1 MKRHLAGVPVKK
13 NVCYNESWLVKN
25 DNQPCP
31 TLFSPCIEGDSQ
43 CSHPTGKRR
52 RDTPVIQELMNRADQ
67 RGFLTFEDVL
77 EVLEGDEGED
87 VVALEALLDE
97 LDELG
102 IELRRADDRTADP
115 ILDDSFEQE
124 ELRDPEI
131 GDIEAVS
138 PDDPV
143 GLYFRQMAQEPLL
156 TAQDEIMLARRIELG
171 KDAQEWLLRLR
182 KLSND
187 IQELRTVMMT
197 IRRTYQNIETQTL
210 LSRKSQEVGLL
221 TQIFEDAHHLSARMA
236 DLPLDEELAYR
247 LQHHTHNLESVLPG
261 TRQDYAWT
269 ETIRETMNKG
279 TLSNGA
285 FKAVDFAASLTGIEC
300 CTNIASVMMEDGQAA
315 REHLGRANT
324 RLVVS
329 IAKRYMGQGLP
340 FPDLIQEG
348 NVGLMRAVDKYDY
361 RRGNRFS
368 TYATWWIRQ
377 AITRALAQKTRT
389 IRIPLHMTERIR
401 QMYRTAQNLEQKLG
415 RRPTPEEIAIEMDVQ
430 PDAIR
435 SMMDASQ
442 HAIALERPVGDDGD
456 SEFGDFLEDQ
466 DTPSPVES
474 ATQNLLQET
483 IEEVLSELTP
493 RQSHILRLRFGL
505 GGGEP
510 HTLEEIA
517 NKFGLSRERIR
528 QLEKEALRRLRHPRL
543 AHNLRDYLH

>member
-1 MKRHLAGVPVKK
+1 MVEELVPISSTSGG
-13 NVCYNESWLVKN
+13 NGT
-25 DNQPCP
+25 Q
-31 TLFSPCIEGDSQ
+31 
-43 CSHPTGKRR
+43 
-52 RDTPVIQELMNRADQ
+52 VIQELMLRADQ
-67 RGFLTFEDVL
+67 RGYVTFEDVL
-77 EVLEGDEGED
+77 ELLDEDSDD
-87 VVALEALLDE
+87 VNAIEAVLDE

-102 IELRRADDRTADP
+102 IELR
-115 ILDDSFEQE
+115 QE
-124 ELRDPEI
+124 ETAHNGMDRRDREFEAEEEPHDPGV
-131 GDIEAVS
+131 GDINAVS
-138 PDDPV
+138 ADDPV

-156 TAQDEIMLARRIELG
+156 TAQEEIELAKRIELG
-171 KDAQEWLLRLR
+171 REASDKIR
-182 KLSND
+182 K
-187 IQELRTVMMT
+187 IPPYT
-197 IRRTYQNIETQTL
+197 
-210 LSRKSQEVGLL
+210 
-221 TQIFEDAHHLSARMA
+221 
-236 DLPLDEELAYR
+236 EEY
-247 LQHHTHNLESVLPG
+247 
-261 TRQDYAWT
+261 D
-269 ETIRETMNKG
+269 
-279 TLSNGA
+279 
-285 FKAVDFAASLTGIEC
+285 SLNQLI
-300 CTNIASVMMEDGQAA
+300 EDGQAA

-361 RRGNRFS
+361 KRGNRFS

-401 QMYRTAQNLEQKLG
+401 QMYRTAQVLEQTLG
-415 RRPTPEEIAIEMDVQ
+415 HRPTPEEIAKEMELPAESV
-430 PDAIR
+430 R
-435 SMMDASQ
+435 GMMDASQ

-456 SEFGDFLEDQ
+456 SEFGDFIEDQ
-466 DTPSPVES
+466 DSPSPVEA
-474 ATQNLLQET
+474 ATQHLLQET

-543 AHNLRDYLH
+543 AHNLRDYLS

>member
-1 MKRHLAGVPVKK
+1 
-13 NVCYNESWLVKN
+13 
-25 DNQPCP
+25 
-31 TLFSPCIEGDSQ
+31 
-43 CSHPTGKRR
+43 
-52 RDTPVIQELMNRADQ
+52 MNRADQ
-67 RGFLTFEDVL
+67 RGYLTFDDVL
-77 EVLEGDEGED
+77 EVLEEEGDD
-87 VVALEALLDE
+87 AAAFEAILYE

-102 IELRRADDRTADP
+102 IELRQENDAAAGRLPLADELDMEFEPEEILQDP
-115 ILDDSFEQE
+115 A
-124 ELRDPEI
+124 I
-131 GDIEAVS
+131 GDINAVS

-156 TAQDEIMLARRIELG
+156 TADEEINLARRIEIG
-171 KDAQEWLLRLR
+171 KKAHERIMRPGVRERHTEAW
-182 KLSND
+182 
-187 IQELRTVMMT
+187 IHTVEKV
-197 IRRTYQNIETQTL
+197 IR
-210 LSRKSQEVGLL
+210 
-221 TQIFEDAHHLSARMA
+221 
-236 DLPLDEELAYR
+236 
-247 LQHHTHNLESVLPG
+247 
-261 TRQDYAWT
+261 
-269 ETIRETMNKG
+269 
-279 TLSNGA
+279 
-285 FKAVDFAASLTGIEC
+285 
-300 CTNIASVMMEDGQAA
+300 DGQSA

-401 QMYRTAQNLEQKLG
+401 QMYRTAQSLEQSMG
-415 RRPTPEEIAIEMDVQ
+415 RRPSPEEIAAEMDI
-430 PDAIR
+430 PADAIR

-442 HAIALERPVGDDGD
+442 HAIALERPVGEDGD
-456 SEFGDFLEDQ
+456 SEFGDFIEDQ
-466 DTPSPVES
+466 DSPSPVDS
-474 ATQNLLQET
+474 ATQHLLEET

-543 AHNLRDYLH
+543 AHNLRDYLG

>member
-1 MKRHLAGVPVKK
+1 
-13 NVCYNESWLVKN
+13 
-25 DNQPCP
+25 
-31 TLFSPCIEGDSQ
+31 
-43 CSHPTGKRR
+43 
-52 RDTPVIQELMNRADQ
+52 VIQELMNRADQ
-67 RGFLTFEDVL
+67 HGFITFDDVL
-77 EVLEGDEGED
+77 EVLEEDGED
-87 VVALEALLDE
+87 MTSLENILYE

-102 IELRRADDRTADP
+102 IELQKEGEDNSVEDDNELDYDDNDHEPLQDP
-115 ILDDSFEQE
+115 TV
-124 ELRDPEI
+124 
-131 GDIEAVS
+131 GDISAIPS
-138 PDDPV
+138 DDPV

-156 TAQDEIMLARRIELG
+156 TAQEEIDLAKRIERG
-171 KDAQEWLLRLR
+171 CKAQER
-182 KLSND
+182 
-187 IQELRTVMMT
+187 
-197 IRRTYQNIETQTL
+197 
-210 LSRKSQEVGLL
+210 LSRPDVVHKSERW
-221 TQIFEDAHHLSARMA
+221 FHHMQ
-236 DLPLDEELAYR
+236 R
-247 LQHHTHNLESVLPG
+247 L
-261 TRQDYAWT
+261 
-269 ETIRETMNKG
+269 I
-279 TLSNGA
+279 
-285 FKAVDFAASLTGIEC
+285 I
-300 CTNIASVMMEDGQAA
+300 DGQNA

-401 QMYRTAQNLEQKLG
+401 QMYRVAQSLEQILG
-415 RRPTPEEIAIEMDVQ
+415 RRPSPEEIAVDMELS
-430 PDAIR
+430 PDTVRA
-435 SMMDASQ
+435 MMDASQ
-442 HAIALERPVGDDGD
+442 HAIALERPVGEEGD
-456 SEFGDFLEDQ
+456 SEFGDFIEDQ
-466 DTPSPVES
+466 DSPSPVES
-474 ATQNLLQET
+474 ATQHLLEET

-543 AHNLRDYLH
+543 AHNLRDYLG

>member
-1 MKRHLAGVPVKK
+1 
-13 NVCYNESWLVKN
+13 
-25 DNQPCP
+25 
-31 TLFSPCIEGDSQ
+31 
-43 CSHPTGKRR
+43 
-52 RDTPVIQELMNRADQ
+52 MNRADQ
-67 RGFLTFEDVL
+67 RGYLTFDDVL
-77 EVLEGDEGED
+77 EVLDEDGDD
-87 VVALEALLDE
+87 LTTLESVLYE

-102 IELRRADDRTADP
+102 VEIRQESEASARMGAVEEQDLEFEPEEMPQDP
-115 ILDDSFEQE
+115 G
-124 ELRDPEI
+124 I
-131 GDIEAVS
+131 GDINAVS
-138 PDDPV
+138 ADDPV

-156 TAQDEIMLARRIELG
+156 TAQEEIELAKRIEFG
-171 KDAQEWLLRLR
+171 KEAHICLR
-182 KLSND
+182 KP
-187 IQELRTVMMT
+187 E
-197 IRRTYQNIETQTL
+197 
-210 LSRKSQEVGLL
+210 
-221 TQIFEDAHHLSARMA
+221 AA
-236 DLPLDEELAYR
+236 DVYGENGMSR
-247 LQHHTHNLESVLPG
+247 LQRLV
-261 TRQDYAWT
+261 Q
-269 ETIRETMNKG
+269 
-279 TLSNGA
+279 
-285 FKAVDFAASLTGIEC
+285 
-300 CTNIASVMMEDGQAA
+300 DGQAA

-361 RRGNRFS
+361 KRGNRFS

-401 QMYRTAQNLEQKLG
+401 QMYRTAQSLEQSLG
-415 RRPTPEEIAIEMDVQ
+415 RRPTPEEIAFEMDV
-430 PDAIR
+430 PTDSIR

-456 SEFGDFLEDQ
+456 SEFGDFIEDQ
-466 DTPSPVES
+466 DSPSPVEA
-474 ATQNLLQET
+474 ATQHLLQET

-543 AHNLRDYLH
+543 AHNLRDYLG

>member
-1 MKRHLAGVPVKK
+1 M
-13 NVCYNESWLVKN
+13 
-25 DNQPCP
+25 
-31 TLFSPCIEGDSQ
+31 
-43 CSHPTGKRR
+43 
-52 RDTPVIQELMNRADQ
+52 IQELINRADQ
-67 RGFLTFEDVL
+67 RGYITFEDVL
-77 EVLEGDEGED
+77 EVLDEDSED
-87 VVALEALLDE
+87 VGTIQAIIYE
-97 LDELG
+97 LDDMG
-102 IELRRADDRTADP
+102 IDLRQD
-115 ILDDSFEQE
+115 DDSGETVSVGEETELDFEPQE
-124 ELRDPEI
+124 LLQDPGV
-131 GDIEAVS
+131 GDIAAVS
-138 PDDPV
+138 ADDPV

-156 TAQDEIMLARRIELG
+156 TAQEEIDLAKRIEIG
-171 KDAQEWLLRLR
+171 KKAHERLER
-182 KLSND
+182 PSTHENYSEKW
-187 IQELRTVMMT
+187 IIYM
-197 IRRTYQNIETQTL
+197 RRL
-210 LSRKSQEVGLL
+210 V
-221 TQIFEDAHHLSARMA
+221 
-236 DLPLDEELAYR
+236 
-247 LQHHTHNLESVLPG
+247 
-261 TRQDYAWT
+261 W
-269 ETIRETMNKG
+269 
-279 TLSNGA
+279 
-285 FKAVDFAASLTGIEC
+285 
-300 CTNIASVMMEDGQAA
+300 DGQAA

-361 RRGNRFS
+361 KRGNRFS

-401 QMYRTAQNLEQKLG
+401 QMYRTAQSLEQNLG
-415 RRPTPEEIAIEMDVQ
+415 RRATPEEIADEMEL
-430 PDAIR
+430 PADAIR

-456 SEFGDFLEDQ
+456 SEFGDFIEDQ
-466 DTPSPVES
+466 ESPSPVES
-474 ATQNLLQET
+474 ATQHLLEET

-543 AHNLRDYLH
+543 AHNLRDYLG

>member
-1 MKRHLAGVPVKK
+1 MVRTWGGT
-13 NVCYNESWLVKN
+13 CM
-25 DNQPCP
+25 P
-31 TLFSPCIEGDSQ
+31 TDLGRQ
-43 CSHPTGKRR
+43 
-52 RDTPVIQELMNRADQ
+52 VAVVLQELLNRADQ
-67 RGFLTFEDVL
+67 RGYVTFEDVL
-77 EVLEGDEGED
+77 EVLDEDGDD
-87 VVALEALLDE
+87 VNAIETILYE

-102 IELRRADDRTADP
+102 IELRQESEP
-115 ILDDSFEQE
+115 PDSFILAE
-124 ELRDPEI
+124 EGESEFEPEEILQDPTV
-131 GDIEAVS
+131 GDISAVS
-138 PDDPV
+138 ADDPV

-156 TAQDEIMLARRIELG
+156 TAQEEIELAKRIELG
-171 KDAQEWLLRLR
+171 KQARDTFSRLGSREMYSDAWLAHLE
-182 KLSND
+182 KLVS
-187 IQELRTVMMT
+187 
-197 IRRTYQNIETQTL
+197 
-210 LSRKSQEVGLL
+210 
-221 TQIFEDAHHLSARMA
+221 
-236 DLPLDEELAYR
+236 
-247 LQHHTHNLESVLPG
+247 
-261 TRQDYAWT
+261 
-269 ETIRETMNKG
+269 
-279 TLSNGA
+279 
-285 FKAVDFAASLTGIEC
+285 
-300 CTNIASVMMEDGQAA
+300 DGQAA

-401 QMYRTAQNLEQKLG
+401 QMYRTAQGLEQSLG
-415 RRPTPEEIAIEMDVQ
+415 RRPSPEEIAGEMDLPSDTV
-430 PDAIR
+430 R

-456 SEFGDFLEDQ
+456 SEFGDFIEDQ
-466 DTPSPVES
+466 DSPSPVES
-474 ATQNLLQET
+474 ATQHLLQET

-543 AHNLRDYLH
+543 AHNLRDYLG

>member
-1 MKRHLAGVPVKK
+1 
-13 NVCYNESWLVKN
+13 
-25 DNQPCP
+25 
-31 TLFSPCIEGDSQ
+31 
-43 CSHPTGKRR
+43 
-52 RDTPVIQELMNRADQ
+52 VIQELLNRADQ
-67 RGFLTFEDVL
+67 RGYITFDDVL
-77 EVLEGDEGED
+77 EVLEEDGDDTAPETI
-87 VVALEALLDE
+87 LYE
-97 LDELG
+97 LDEIG
-102 IELRRADDRTADP
+102 IELRQESDP
-115 ILDDSFEQE
+115 AAGRMPSVEDPEMDFEPE
-124 ELRDPEI
+124 ELLQDPGVGV
-131 GDIEAVS
+131 GDINAVS
-138 PDDPV
+138 ADDPV

-156 TAQDEIMLARRIELG
+156 TAKEEIDLARRIEIG
-171 KDAQEWLLRLR
+171 KRAHERLDRPGITERHSPEW
-182 KLSND
+182 
-187 IQELRTVMMT
+187 
-197 IRRTYQNIETQTL
+197 IRQCER
-210 LSRKSQEVGLL
+210 
-221 TQIFEDAHHLSARMA
+221 
-236 DLPLDEELAYR
+236 
-247 LQHHTHNLESVLPG
+247 
-261 TRQDYAWT
+261 
-269 ETIRETMNKG
+269 
-279 TLSNGA
+279 
-285 FKAVDFAASLTGIEC
+285 AVR
-300 CTNIASVMMEDGQAA
+300 NGQAA

-361 RRGNRFS
+361 TRGNRFS

-401 QMYRTAQNLEQKLG
+401 QMYRTAQSLEQSMG
-415 RRPTPEEIAIEMDVQ
+415 RRPSPDEIAEQMDI
-430 PDAIR
+430 PADAIR

-456 SEFGDFLEDQ
+456 SEFGDFIEDQ
-466 DTPSPVES
+466 DSPSPVEA
-474 ATQNLLQET
+474 ATQHLLEET

-543 AHNLRDYLH
+543 AHNLRDYLG

>member
-1 MKRHLAGVPVKK
+1 
-13 NVCYNESWLVKN
+13 
-25 DNQPCP
+25 
-31 TLFSPCIEGDSQ
+31 
-43 CSHPTGKRR
+43 
-52 RDTPVIQELMNRADQ
+52 VIQELLIRADQ
-67 RGFLTFEDVL
+67 RGYVTFEDVL
-77 EVLEGDEGED
+77 EVLDEDGDD
-87 VVALEALLDE
+87 VNALEALLYE

-102 IELRRADDRTADP
+102 IELRQESESPDRLMLVDDMDMEFEPEEILQDP
-115 ILDDSFEQE
+115 SV
-124 ELRDPEI
+124 
-131 GDIEAVS
+131 GDINAVS
-138 PDDPV
+138 ADDPV

-156 TAQDEIMLARRIELG
+156 TAQEEIELAKRIEVG
-171 KDAQEWLLRLR
+171 KQA
-182 KLSND
+182 
-187 IQELRTVMMT
+187 
-197 IRRTYQNIETQTL
+197 
-210 LSRKSQEVGLL
+210 
-221 TQIFEDAHHLSARMA
+221 
-236 DLPLDEELAYR
+236 
-247 LQHHTHNLESVLPG
+247 
-261 TRQDYAWT
+261 
-269 ETIRETMNKG
+269 RETLERVRTTNEIVNEAWF
-279 TLSNGA
+279 SNL
-285 FKAVDFAASLTGIEC
+285 DRLEL
-300 CTNIASVMMEDGQAA
+300 DGQAA

-361 RRGNRFS
+361 KRGNRFS

-401 QMYRTAQNLEQKLG
+401 QMYRTAQSLEQSLG
-415 RRPTPEEIAIEMDVQ
+415 RRPSPEEIAAEMELPADT
-430 PDAIR
+430 IR

-456 SEFGDFLEDQ
+456 SEFGDFIEDI
-466 DTPSPVES
+466 DSPSPVEA
-474 ATQNLLQET
+474 ATQHLLQET

-543 AHNLRDYLH
+543 AHNLRDYLS

>member
-1 MKRHLAGVPVKK
+1 MVSISDTPGG
-13 NVCYNESWLVKN
+13 NV
-25 DNQPCP
+25 
-31 TLFSPCIEGDSQ
+31 I
-43 CSHPTGKRR
+43 
-52 RDTPVIQELMNRADQ
+52 PVIQELMNRADQ
-67 RGFLTFEDVL
+67 RGYVTFEDVL
-77 EVLEGDEGED
+77 ELLDEDSDD
-87 VVALEALLDE
+87 VNAIEAVLDE

-102 IELRRADDRTADP
+102 IELRQKKSVDDDDDLLSHDNELEAEEEAQDP
-115 ILDDSFEQE
+115 GV
-124 ELRDPEI
+124 
-131 GDIEAVS
+131 GDINAVS
-138 PDDPV
+138 ADDPV

-156 TAQDEIMLARRIELG
+156 TAEEEIELAKRIEAGREALARLAEIDHDTDEAEG
-171 KDAQEWLLRLR
+171 LR
-182 KLSND
+182 
-187 IQELRTVMMT
+187 
-197 IRRTYQNIETQTL
+197 
-210 LSRKSQEVGLL
+210 EV
-221 TQIFEDAHHLSARMA
+221 
-236 DLPLDEELAYR
+236 
-247 LQHHTHNLESVLPG
+247 
-261 TRQDYAWT
+261 
-269 ETIRETMNKG
+269 
-279 TLSNGA
+279 
-285 FKAVDFAASLTGIEC
+285 
-300 CTNIASVMMEDGQAA
+300 IADGQLA

-361 RRGNRFS
+361 NRGNRFS

-401 QMYRTAQNLEQKLG
+401 QMYRTAQVLEQTLG
-415 RRPTPEEIAIEMDVQ
+415 HRPTPEEIAKEMEL
-430 PDAIR
+430 PPESIR
-435 SMMDASQ
+435 GMMDASQ

-456 SEFGDFLEDQ
+456 SEFGDFIEDQ
-466 DTPSPVES
+466 DSPSPVEA
-474 ATQNLLQET
+474 ATQHLLQET

-543 AHNLRDYLH
+543 AHNLRDYLS

>member
-1 MKRHLAGVPVKK
+1 
-13 NVCYNESWLVKN
+13 
-25 DNQPCP
+25 
-31 TLFSPCIEGDSQ
+31 
-43 CSHPTGKRR
+43 
-52 RDTPVIQELMNRADQ
+52 VIQELLNRADQ
-67 RGFLTFEDVL
+67 RGYVTFEDVL
-77 EVLEGDEGED
+77 EVLDEEGDD
-87 VVALEALLDE
+87 VIAIETILYE

-102 IELRRADDRTADP
+102 VELRQDNEPQDP
-115 ILDDSFEQE
+115 LLLPE
-124 ELRDPEI
+124 EGDPEFEPEEI
-131 GDIEAVS
+131 LQDPTVGDISAVS
-138 PDDPV
+138 ADDPV

-156 TAQDEIMLARRIELG
+156 TAIEEIDLAKRIEMG
-171 KDAQEWLLRLR
+171 KQARETLLRMGSR
-182 KLSND
+182 
-187 IQELRTVMMT
+187 ELYSEAW
-197 IRRTYQNIETQTL
+197 I
-210 LSRKSQEVGLL
+210 
-221 TQIFEDAHHLSARMA
+221 AHL
-236 DLPLDEELAYR
+236 ER
-247 LQHHTHNLESVLPG
+247 LV
-261 TRQDYAWT
+261 Y
-269 ETIRETMNKG
+269 
-279 TLSNGA
+279 
-285 FKAVDFAASLTGIEC
+285 
-300 CTNIASVMMEDGQAA
+300 DGQAA

-361 RRGNRFS
+361 KRGNRFS

-401 QMYRTAQNLEQKLG
+401 QMYRTAQSLEQSLG
-415 RRPTPEEIAIEMDVQ
+415 RRPSPEEIAEQMELPADTV
-430 PDAIR
+430 R

-456 SEFGDFLEDQ
+456 SEFGDFIEDQ
-466 DTPSPVES
+466 DSPSPVES
-474 ATQNLLQET
+474 ATQHLLQET
-483 IEEVLSELTP
+483 IEDVLSELTP

-543 AHNLRDYLH
+543 AHNLRDYLS

>member
-1 MKRHLAGVPVKK
+1 
-13 NVCYNESWLVKN
+13 
-25 DNQPCP
+25 
-31 TLFSPCIEGDSQ
+31 
-43 CSHPTGKRR
+43 
-52 RDTPVIQELMNRADQ
+52 MNRADQ

-77 EVLEGDEGED
+77 DVLDGEGED
-87 VVALEALLDE
+87 VAAVEALLDE
-97 LDELG
+97 IDDLG
-102 IELRRADDRTADP
+102 IELRQDEDDTDARNNE
-115 ILDDSFEQE
+115 LDDDFGQE
-124 ELRDPEI
+124 HASDPEI
-131 GDIEAVS
+131 GDISAVS
-138 PDDPV
+138 ADDPV

-156 TAQDEIMLARRIELG
+156 TSADEVTLARRIELG
-171 KDAQEWLLRLR
+171 KDAQQVHDRLNNLLHHINHIGHLTQDLQRLR
-182 KLSND
+182 TQPEVQHQLLNRCEEVVAIRRIFD
-187 IQELRTVMMT
+187 ELRELVRRGSELGIESWMHEDANMLMQDIDT
-197 IRRTYQNIETQTL
+197 ILQPIQHEFRWIEMAYNH
-210 LSRKSQEVGLL
+210 LSRN
-221 TQIFEDAHHLSARMA
+221 D
-236 DLPLDEELAYR
+236 
-247 LQHHTHNLESVLPG
+247 
-261 TRQDYAWT
+261 
-269 ETIRETMNKG
+269 
-279 TLSNGA
+279 LSNGV
-285 FKAVDFAASLTGIEC
+285 FKPTTFDASLMGADKGSDLTAIY
-300 CTNIASVMMEDGQAA
+300 IFDGQAA

-361 RRGNRFS
+361 NRGNRFS

-415 RRPTPEEIAIEMDVQ
+415 RRPTPEEIALEMEILPENV
-430 PDAIR
+430 R

-456 SEFGDFLEDQ
+456 SEFGDFIEDQ

-543 AHNLRDYLH
+543 AHNLRDYLA

>member
-1 MKRHLAGVPVKK
+1 MLDSASNKK
-13 NVCYNESWLVKN
+13 FFVTQYQVIFCNS
-25 DNQPCP
+25 QQA
-31 TLFSPCIEGDSQ
+31 LFSQKNTET
-43 CSHPTGKRR
+43 HL
-52 RDTPVIQELMNRADQ
+52 RDVPFCPLATYPLWVSFGEHTTVIQELLNRAEH
-67 RGFLTFEDVL
+67 RGYITYDDVL
-77 EVLEGDEGED
+77 EVLEEEGDD
-87 VVALEALLDE
+87 VNVVESVLYE

-102 IELRRADDRTADP
+102 IEMRQEGEDEANERDDEFSGKESLKDP
-115 ILDDSFEQE
+115 D
-124 ELRDPEI
+124 I
-131 GDIEAVS
+131 GDINAVS
-138 PDDPV
+138 ADDPV

-156 TAQDEIMLARRIELG
+156 TAQEEIDLAKRIEAGLHANYTLACLYP
-171 KDAQEWLLRLR
+171 DDTFTEEFL
-182 KLSND
+182 
-187 IQELRTVMMT
+187 
-197 IRRTYQNIETQTL
+197 TYL
-210 LSRKSQEVGLL
+210 HDKV
-221 TQIFEDAHHLSARMA
+221 A
-236 DLPLDEELAYR
+236 
-247 LQHHTHNLESVLPG
+247 
-261 TRQDYAWT
+261 
-269 ETIRETMNKG
+269 
-279 TLSNGA
+279 
-285 FKAVDFAASLTGIEC
+285 
-300 CTNIASVMMEDGQAA
+300 DGQAA

-361 RRGNRFS
+361 SRGNRFS

-401 QMYRTAQNLEQKLG
+401 QMYRTAQNLEQSLG
-415 RRPTPEEIAIEMDVQ
+415 RRPTPEEIAEKMEF
-430 PDAIR
+430 PADAVR

-456 SEFGDFLEDQ
+456 SEFGDFIEDQ
-466 DTPSPVES
+466 DSPSPVDT
-474 ATQNLLQET
+474 ATQHLLQET

-543 AHNLRDYLH
+543 AHNLRDYLS

>member
-1 MKRHLAGVPVKK
+1 M
-13 NVCYNESWLVKN
+13 S
-25 DNQPCP
+25 
-31 TLFSPCIEGDSQ
+31 
-43 CSHPTGKRR
+43 
-52 RDTPVIQELMNRADQ
+52 RADQ
-67 RGFLTFEDVL
+67 RGYVTYE
-77 EVLEGDEGED
+77 EVLELLEVDGED
-87 VVALEALLDE
+87 PAALETVMEE

-102 IELRRADDRTADP
+102 IEMRNPDEMEEEPVPVALAEDIEIIAEEENDP
-115 ILDDSFEQE
+115 T
-124 ELRDPEI
+124 I
-131 GDIEAVS
+131 GDISAVS

-156 TAQDEIMLARRIELG
+156 TADEEIDLAKRIELG
-171 KDAQEWLLRLR
+171 REAQLQ
-182 KLSND
+182 
-187 IQELRTVMMT
+187 IELVGGELGNLT
-197 IRRTYQNIETQTL
+197 TQTL
-210 LSRKSQEVGLL
+210 CTLL
-221 TQIFEDAHHLSARMA
+221 
-236 DLPLDEELAYR
+236 
-247 LQHHTHNLESVLPG
+247 
-261 TRQDYAWT
+261 
-269 ETIRETMNKG
+269 
-279 TLSNGA
+279 
-285 FKAVDFAASLTGIEC
+285 
-300 CTNIASVMMEDGQAA
+300 EDGQEA

-361 RRGNRFS
+361 KRGNRFS

-401 QMYRTAQNLEQKLG
+401 QMYRTAQTLEQDLG
-415 RRPTPEEIAIEMDVQ
+415 RRPTPEEIAHEMEL
-430 PDAIR
+430 PAETIR
-435 SMMDASQ
+435 GMMDASQ

-456 SEFGDFLEDQ
+456 SEFGDFIEDQ

-474 ATQNLLQET
+474 ATQHLLQET
-483 IEEVLSELTP
+483 IEEVLAELTP

-543 AHNLRDYLH
+543 AHNLRDYLT

>member
-1 MKRHLAGVPVKK
+1 VL
-13 NVCYNESWLVKN
+13 
-25 DNQPCP
+25 
-31 TLFSPCIEGDSQ
+31 
-43 CSHPTGKRR
+43 
-52 RDTPVIQELMNRADQ
+52 QELLNRADQ
-67 RGFLTFEDVL
+67 RGYVTFEDVL
-77 EVLEGDEGED
+77 EVLDEDGDD
-87 VVALEALLDE
+87 VNAIETILYE

-102 IELRRADDRTADP
+102 IELRQESEP
-115 ILDDSFEQE
+115 SDSFILAE
-124 ELRDPEI
+124 EGETEFEPEEILQDPTV
-131 GDIEAVS
+131 GDISAVS
-138 PDDPV
+138 ADDPV

-156 TAQDEIMLARRIELG
+156 TAQEEIELAKRIELG
-171 KDAQEWLLRLR
+171 KQARD
-182 KLSND
+182 
-187 IQELRTVMMT
+187 T
-197 IRRTYQNIETQTL
+197 
-210 LSRKSQEVGLL
+210 LSRLGSREMYS
-221 TQIFEDAHHLSARMA
+221 DAWLAHLEKLVS
-236 DLPLDEELAYR
+236 
-247 LQHHTHNLESVLPG
+247 
-261 TRQDYAWT
+261 
-269 ETIRETMNKG
+269 
-279 TLSNGA
+279 
-285 FKAVDFAASLTGIEC
+285 
-300 CTNIASVMMEDGQAA
+300 DGQAA

-401 QMYRTAQNLEQKLG
+401 QMYRTAQGLEQSLG
-415 RRPTPEEIAIEMDVQ
+415 RRPSPEEIATEMDL
-430 PDAIR
+430 PADTIR
-435 SMMDASQ
+435 AMMDASQ

-456 SEFGDFLEDQ
+456 SEFGDFIEDQ
-466 DTPSPVES
+466 DSPSPVES
-474 ATQNLLQET
+474 ATQHLLQET

-543 AHNLRDYLH
+543 AHNLRDYLS

>member
-1 MKRHLAGVPVKK
+1 MPEMLKKPLIKDVDPVSKTSGG
-13 NVCYNESWLVKN
+13 NGI
-25 DNQPCP
+25 Q
-31 TLFSPCIEGDSQ
+31 
-43 CSHPTGKRR
+43 
-52 RDTPVIQELMNRADQ
+52 VIQELMSRADQ
-67 RGFLTFEDVL
+67 RGYVTFEDVL
-77 EVLEGDEGED
+77 ELLDEDSDD
-87 VVALEALLDE
+87 VNAIETVLDE

-102 IELRRADDRTADP
+102 IELRQHEDDREDDLNNPEHEFRAAEEANDP
-115 ILDDSFEQE
+115 GV
-124 ELRDPEI
+124 
-131 GDIEAVS
+131 GDINAVS
-138 PDDPV
+138 ADDPV

-156 TAQDEIMLARRIELG
+156 TAQEEIDLAKRIELG
-171 KDAQEWLLRLR
+171 REAVQKLEDPDANLTPDERFDLQRL
-182 KLSND
+182 
-187 IQELRTVMMT
+187 V
-197 IRRTYQNIETQTL
+197 
-210 LSRKSQEVGLL
+210 
-221 TQIFEDAHHLSARMA
+221 H
-236 DLPLDEELAYR
+236 
-247 LQHHTHNLESVLPG
+247 
-261 TRQDYAWT
+261 
-269 ETIRETMNKG
+269 
-279 TLSNGA
+279 
-285 FKAVDFAASLTGIEC
+285 
-300 CTNIASVMMEDGQAA
+300 DGQAA

-361 RRGNRFS
+361 NRGNRFS

-401 QMYRTAQNLEQKLG
+401 QMYRTAQVLEQSLG
-415 RRPTPEEIAIEMDVQ
+415 HRPTPEEIAKEMELPPESV
-430 PDAIR
+430 R
-435 SMMDASQ
+435 GMMDASQ

-456 SEFGDFLEDQ
+456 SEFGDFIEDQ
-466 DTPSPVES
+466 ESPSPVES
-474 ATQNLLQET
+474 ATQHLLQET

-543 AHNLRDYLH
+543 AHNLRDYLS

>member
-1 MKRHLAGVPVKK
+1 M
-13 NVCYNESWLVKN
+13 
-25 DNQPCP
+25 
-31 TLFSPCIEGDSQ
+31 
-43 CSHPTGKRR
+43 
-52 RDTPVIQELMNRADQ
+52 IQELMTRADE
-67 RGFLTFEDVL
+67 RGYITLEDIL
-77 EVLEGDEGED
+77 EVLEEED
-87 VVALEALLDE
+87 SEEHSLELILYE

-102 IELRRADDRTADP
+102 IELRNESESNKLRLGDDIEFEFAPEEMLHDP
-115 ILDDSFEQE
+115 S
-124 ELRDPEI
+124 I
-131 GDIEAVS
+131 GDISAVS
-138 PDDPV
+138 SDDPV

-156 TAQDEIMLARRIELG
+156 TAEDEIELAKRIEIG
-171 KDAQEWLLRLR
+171 RRAQARLNSEEAAQR
-182 KLSND
+182 SNRWR
-187 IQELRTVMMT
+187 QQM
-197 IRRTYQNIETQTL
+197 
-210 LSRKSQEVGLL
+210 K
-221 TQIFEDAHHLSARMA
+221 
-236 DLPLDEELAYR
+236 R
-247 LQHHTHNLESVLPG
+247 LM
-261 TRQDYAWT
+261 R
-269 ETIRETMNKG
+269 
-279 TLSNGA
+279 
-285 FKAVDFAASLTGIEC
+285 
-300 CTNIASVMMEDGQAA
+300 DGQAA

-401 QMYRTAQNLEQKLG
+401 QMYRTAQNLEQTLG
-415 RRPTPEEIAIEMDVQ
+415 RRPTPEEIADEMGLPPETV
-430 PDAIR
+430 R

-442 HAIALERPVGDDGD
+442 HAIALERPVGEDGD
-456 SEFGDFLEDQ
+456 SEFGDFIEDL
-466 DTPSPVES
+466 DTPSPADT
-474 ATQNLLQET
+474 ATKHLLQET

-528 QLEKEALRRLRHPRL
+528 QLEKEALRRLRHPRV
-543 AHNLRDYLH
+543 AHTLRDYLG

>member
-1 MKRHLAGVPVKK
+1 M
-13 NVCYNESWLVKN
+13 
-25 DNQPCP
+25 
-31 TLFSPCIEGDSQ
+31 
-43 CSHPTGKRR
+43 
-52 RDTPVIQELMNRADQ
+52 IQELMTRADL
-67 RGFLTFEDVL
+67 RGFVTYEDIL
-77 EVLEGDEGED
+77 EILDDMGED
-87 VVALEALLDE
+87 VSTITSLLEE

-102 IELRRADDRTADP
+102 IEFRQGVDEIDTEEISDEEFEPELKHDP
-115 ILDDSFEQE
+115 A
-124 ELRDPEI
+124 I
-131 GDIEAVS
+131 GDINAVS

-156 TAQDEIMLARRIELG
+156 TADEEIELAKRIESG
-171 KDAQEWLLRLR
+171 RAGQEWL
-182 KLSND
+182 
-187 IQELRTVMMT
+187 
-197 IRRTYQNIETQTL
+197 
-210 LSRKSQEVGLL
+210 
-221 TQIFEDAHHLSARMA
+221 DAYNANGHQLSA
-236 DLPLDEELAYR
+236 DVFNSLQLDIL
-247 LQHHTHNLESVLPG
+247 
-261 TRQDYAWT
+261 
-269 ETIRETMNKG
+269 
-279 TLSNGA
+279 
-285 FKAVDFAASLTGIEC
+285 
-300 CTNIASVMMEDGQAA
+300 DGQAA

-361 RRGNRFS
+361 KRGNRFS

-401 QMYRTAQNLEQKLG
+401 QMYRVAQKLEQTLG
-415 RRPTPEEIAIEMDVQ
+415 RRPTPDEIGEVMEL
-430 PDAIR
+430 PPETIR

-456 SEFGDFLEDQ
+456 SEFGDFIEDQ
-466 DTPSPVES
+466 ETLSPVDA
-474 ATQNLLQET
+474 ATQNLLRET

-517 NKFGLSRERIR
+517 NKFDLSRERIR

-543 AHNLRDYLH
+543 AHSLRDYLI

>member
-1 MKRHLAGVPVKK
+1 
-13 NVCYNESWLVKN
+13 
-25 DNQPCP
+25 
-31 TLFSPCIEGDSQ
+31 
-43 CSHPTGKRR
+43 
-52 RDTPVIQELMNRADQ
+52 VIQELINRADQ
-67 RGFLTFEDVL
+67 RGYITFDDVIELLED
-77 EVLEGDEGED
+77 EEGEE
-87 VVALEALLDE
+87 VASIDQLLDE
-97 LDELG
+97 LDALG
-102 IELRRADDRTADP
+102 IEVQREGNDTSTHNSSPQDDIDVEYESLDLLPDP
-115 ILDDSFEQE
+115 DL
-124 ELRDPEI
+124 
-131 GDIEAVS
+131 GDIAGIS
-138 PDDPV
+138 SDDPV

-156 TAQDEIMLARRIELG
+156 TAQEEIDLARRIERG
-171 KDAQEWLLRLR
+171 KKARDRMRRL
-182 KLSND
+182 
-187 IQELRTVMMT
+187 
-197 IRRTYQNIETQTL
+197 
-210 LSRKSQEVGLL
+210 
-221 TQIFEDAHHLSARMA
+221 
-236 DLPLDEELAYR
+236 
-247 LQHHTHNLESVLPG
+247 
-261 TRQDYAWT
+261 
-269 ETIRETMNKG
+269 
-279 TLSNGA
+279 
-285 FKAVDFAASLTGIEC
+285 DFARKAERWSRQMERI
-300 CTNIASVMMEDGQAA
+300 IADGQLA

-361 RRGNRFS
+361 SRGNRFS

-401 QMYRTAQNLEQKLG
+401 QMYRIAQNLEQTRG
-415 RRPTPEEIAIEMDVQ
+415 RRPTAEEIADEMELPAETV
-430 PDAIR
+430 R

-442 HAIALERPVGDDGD
+442 HAIALERPVGEDGD
-456 SEFGDFLEDQ
+456 SEFGDFIEDQ

-474 ATQNLLQET
+474 ATQHLLEET

-543 AHNLRDYLH
+543 AHNLRDYL

>member
-1 MKRHLAGVPVKK
+1 M
-13 NVCYNESWLVKN
+13 
-25 DNQPCP
+25 
-31 TLFSPCIEGDSQ
+31 
-43 CSHPTGKRR
+43 
-52 RDTPVIQELMNRADQ
+52 IQELLSRADQ
-67 RGFLTFEDVL
+67 RGYLTFEDVL
-77 EVLEGDEGED
+77 EVLDEDGDELTT
-87 VVALEALLDE
+87 LESVLYE

-102 IELRRADDRTADP
+102 IEIRQEGEAPSQMTLSDAHDMEFEPEEIPQDP
-115 ILDDSFEQE
+115 D
-124 ELRDPEI
+124 I
-131 GDIEAVS
+131 GDINAVS
-138 PDDPV
+138 ADDPV

-156 TAQDEIMLARRIELG
+156 TAQEEIELAKRIELG
-171 KDAQEWLLRLR
+171 KE
-182 KLSND
+182 
-187 IQELRTVMMT
+187 
-197 IRRTYQNIETQTL
+197 
-210 LSRKSQEVGLL
+210 
-221 TQIFEDAHHLSARMA
+221 ARV
-236 DLPLDEELAYR
+236 R
-247 LQHHTHNLESVLPG
+247 LQHP
-261 TRQDYAWT
+261 DAK
-269 ETIRETMNKG
+269 TIFGEIE
-279 TLSNGA
+279 
-285 FKAVDFAASLTGIEC
+285 FAHLQRLIL
-300 CTNIASVMMEDGQAA
+300 DGQLA

-361 RRGNRFS
+361 KRGNRFS

-401 QMYRTAQNLEQKLG
+401 QMYRTAQSLEQSLG
-415 RRPTPEEIAIEMDVQ
+415 RRPSPEEIAKEMKLP
-430 PDAIR
+430 PDNVR

-456 SEFGDFLEDQ
+456 SEFGDFIEDQ
-466 DTPSPVES
+466 DSPSPVEA
-474 ATQNLLQET
+474 ATQHLLQET

-543 AHNLRDYLH
+543 AHNLRDYLG

>member
-1 MKRHLAGVPVKK
+1 
-13 NVCYNESWLVKN
+13 
-25 DNQPCP
+25 
-31 TLFSPCIEGDSQ
+31 
-43 CSHPTGKRR
+43 
-52 RDTPVIQELMNRADQ
+52 MNRADQ

-77 EVLEGDEGED
+77 EVLEGEGED
-87 VVALEALLDE
+87 VVAIEALLDE

-102 IELRRADDRTADP
+102 IELRQDDHEEARDP
-115 ILDDSFEQE
+115 NIDDGFEPE
-124 ELRDPEI
+124 AIRDPEI
-131 GDIEAVS
+131 GDIDAVS
-138 PDDPV
+138 ADDPV

-156 TAQDEIMLARRIELG
+156 TAKDEIILAKRIELG
-171 KDAQEWLLRLR
+171 KEAHDLQDKLHDLLQALQDFHTLIHNHYPSHKDQTLIKSYEIS
-182 KLSND
+182 KLSYIVD
-187 IQELRTVMMT
+187 EVSDLVLRTVEVSLSDEAKLVLNDLIQDLDLMMQH
-197 IRRTYQNIETQTL
+197 IQRE
-210 LSRKSQEVGLL
+210 L
-221 TQIFEDAHHLSARMA
+221 TWVDNAKHHL
-236 DLPLDEELAYR
+236 
-247 LQHHTHNLESVLPG
+247 NG
-261 TRQDYAWT
+261 
-269 ETIRETMNKG
+269 G
-279 TLSNGA
+279 SNGNGHKPN
-285 FKAVDFAASLTGIEC
+285 FEASFMGLEKSVT
-300 CTNIASVMMEDGQAA
+300 IADVFIEDGQAA

-361 RRGNRFS
+361 KRGNRFS

-415 RRPTPEEIAIEMDVQ
+415 RRPTPEEIAFEMDLQ
-430 PDAIR
+430 PENIR

-456 SEFGDFLEDQ
+456 SEFGDFIEDQ

-474 ATQNLLQET
+474 ATQHLLQET

-543 AHNLRDYLH
+543 AHNLRDYLI

>member
-1 MKRHLAGVPVKK
+1 M
-13 NVCYNESWLVKN
+13 
-25 DNQPCP
+25 
-31 TLFSPCIEGDSQ
+31 
-43 CSHPTGKRR
+43 
-52 RDTPVIQELMNRADQ
+52 IQELMNRADQ
-67 RGFLTFEDVL
+67 RGFITFEDVL
-77 EVLEGDEGED
+77 EVLEVEGDD
-87 VVALEALLDE
+87 VTIIESLLDE

-102 IELRRADDRTADP
+102 IELRQE
-115 ILDDSFEQE
+115 DSDGHDTPNTDEDFEPEQV
-124 ELRDPEI
+124 RDPEL
-131 GDIEAVS
+131 GDINAVS
-138 PDDPV
+138 ADDPV

-156 TAQDEIMLARRIELG
+156 TANDEITLAKRIELG
-171 KDAQEWLLRLR
+171 SEGQIISE
-182 KLSND
+182 KLAELFRD
-187 IQELRTVMMT
+187 IQEL
-197 IRRTYQNIETQTL
+197 QTL
-210 LSRKSQEVGLL
+210 FFTRKQKLDAELEEQRRILLQSYDITYLDHVFGEVQDLISRALDVSISPDVETTL
-221 TQIFEDAHHLSARMA
+221 RMLIH
-236 DLPLDEELAYR
+236 DLNTVILHVER
-247 LQHHTHNLESVLPG
+247 
-261 TRQDYAWT
+261 DYARVK
-269 ETIRETMNKG
+269 ETFEH
-279 TLSNGA
+279 LSNGSQNGGHDNGSSEPVN
-285 FKAVDFAASLTGIEC
+285 FDTSFIGIEKSEH
-300 CTNIASVMMEDGQAA
+300 IISIFVHDGQAA

-361 RRGNRFS
+361 KRGNRFS

-415 RRPTPEEIAIEMDVQ
+415 RRPTPEEIATEMEIQ
-430 PDAIR
+430 PENVR

-456 SEFGDFLEDQ
+456 SEFGDFIEDQ
-466 DTPSPVES
+466 DTPSPVEA
-474 ATQNLLQET
+474 ATQHLLQET

-543 AHNLRDYLH
+543 AHNLRDYLN